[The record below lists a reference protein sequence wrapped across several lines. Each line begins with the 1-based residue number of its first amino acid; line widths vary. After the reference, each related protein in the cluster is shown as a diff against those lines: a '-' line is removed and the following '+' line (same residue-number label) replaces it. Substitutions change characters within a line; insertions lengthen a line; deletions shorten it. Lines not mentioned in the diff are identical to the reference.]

1 MPLLF
6 TLYKILGTQL
16 AVCIPGHEIDAS
28 KCFFSRCEIP
38 QIAFLYVS
46 CILEARRNIFTFR
59 SAHIWKTFDL
69 HIVCKATII
78 KRIKTKFLTRTL
90 VKITIFQTTS
100 LQLTTQN
107 KLRSNSPDRKFLLP
121 FKEWKIDDGFSPRI
135 TISCADDYPIE
146 IVSLQADSS
155 LPLI

>member
-6 TLYKILGTQL
+6 TLYMILGTQL

-146 IVSLQADSS
+146 R
-155 LPLI
+155 